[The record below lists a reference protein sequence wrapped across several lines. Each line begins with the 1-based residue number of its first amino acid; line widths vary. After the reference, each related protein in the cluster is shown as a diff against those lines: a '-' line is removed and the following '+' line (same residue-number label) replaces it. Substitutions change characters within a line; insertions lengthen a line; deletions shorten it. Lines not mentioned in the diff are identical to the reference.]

1 MGILAM
7 SIHKWLVGLFLAII
21 MVLALATNAV
31 LFSAR
36 SFQYN
41 LAELAPASNG
51 IIDVDNFRAAEENI
65 ARIEKG
71 VEMQRGE
78 VLRVEQELKA
88 VQDRAQKLANDS
100 ASSGAQL
107 AVQVQDLE
115 ARAAIAQPVT
125 TLTDAGAL
133 SDRLSAVARAPK
145 LPPAEKQTVM
155 ALVGEAERIQQLE
168 QDAAQAAAD
177 AQAAQI
183 RARGAG
189 GAVADADRQILA
201 LKAQLVPDG
210 SEHYQAIKNETNA
223 LINSSPL
230 GIGASLVQMHPQ
242 FLSIAL
248 VLLMGALG
256 GILYL
261 FPAYMS
267 RANPVTFAEIAV
279 RMIFGMCTAIAFY
292 IVVNATIA
300 GFAFVPGQ
308 TGGSAALNPFSV
320 SLIGIVAGVMADD
333 IAKWIR
339 QRGTEVLS
347 GGGASGGGLAQAVNS
362 APPVG
367 GSEPVG
373 RQPMGDDAG
382 AMGPGAA
389 SGAVGLYGSAPDP
402 FQSAAADAARSRV
415 GSATV
420 PLGEEPPRGGI
431 VQR

>member
-1 MGILAM
+1 M
-7 SIHKWLVGLFLAII
+7 SIHKWLVGLFLAVI

-51 IIDVDNFRAAEENI
+51 IIDVQNFLAAEENI

-78 VLRVEQELKA
+78 VLQVEQELKA

-100 ASSGAQL
+100 ASAGAQL
-107 AVQVQDLE
+107 AIQVQDLE
-115 ARAAIAQPVT
+115 DRAGVVEPVT
-125 TLTDAGAL
+125 PLTDAGAL
-133 SDRLSAVARAPK
+133 SDRLSAVARAAK
-145 LPPAEKQTVM
+145 LPPAEKPTVL
-155 ALVGEAERIQQLE
+155 ALVGEAERVQQLE

-210 SEHYQAIKNETNA
+210 YEHYQAIKSETNA
-223 LINSSPL
+223 LIKSSPL
-230 GIGASLVQMHPQ
+230 GVGASLVQMHPQ

-292 IVVNATIA
+292 IVVNASIA

-308 TGGSAALNPFSV
+308 TGGAAALNPFSV

-347 GGGASGGGLAQAVNS
+347 GGGGSGGGLTQAVNS
-362 APPVG
+362 APPAG

-373 RQPMGDDAG
+373 RQPMGDDVG
-382 AMGPGAA
+382 AMGPGA
-389 SGAVGLYGSAPDP
+389 STGAVGLYGAAPDP
-402 FQSAAADAARSRV
+402 FASAAADAARSRI

-420 PLGEEPPRGGI
+420 PLGDQPPLGGV